1 MHQCYDALMRT
12 TLEIGDDVLVVARS
26 LAGERKISLGA
37 AVSELARRGLQ
48 SGRSQTEGD
57 LPVFE
62 VPPDAGAIT
71 PEMVDAALDE

>member
-1 MHQCYDALMRT
+1 MRT
-12 TLEIGDDVLVVARS
+12 TLDLHDDVLVAARS
-26 LAGERKISLGA
+26 LAAEKGISLGA

-48 SGRSQTEGD
+48 SGRDRSEGD

-62 VPPDAGAIT
+62 VPADAGPIT